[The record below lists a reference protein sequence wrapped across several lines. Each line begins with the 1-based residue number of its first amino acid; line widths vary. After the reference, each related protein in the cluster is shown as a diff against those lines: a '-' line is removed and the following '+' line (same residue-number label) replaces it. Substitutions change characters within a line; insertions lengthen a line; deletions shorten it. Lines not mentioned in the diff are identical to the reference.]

1 LARKRGVELD
11 VVTRASEMPKNEGP
25 GTTQSGMDKVDF
37 NPIAAAY
44 AHGRS
49 ARQFVVD
56 ELREGCPGP
65 GARVLEIGCG
75 TANYSRALASSG
87 KICFGIDPSSGM
99 LRAATGDTVLLVLAA
114 AEHLPFADRTFDFV
128 FSVDVAHHLRDVAA
142 YFSEAWRVLRPGGII
157 CTATDSEHNIRSR
170 RPLTEFWPDSA
181 AVDLKRYPKISLL
194 RREMAAAGFA
204 STAEHQI
211 QEERP
216 VTDLTSYREKAYS
229 CLRLITEDAFA
240 DGLRKLEAALKA
252 GPVTGL
258 AMYLCLWGRK
268 SAHTP

>member
-1 LARKRGVELD
+1 VELD
-11 VVTRASEMPKNEGP
+11 LVTRASKKPIDGE
-25 GTTQSGMDKVDF
+25 SGKSRSRMDRVDF

-56 ELREGCPGP
+56 ELRQGCPGP
-65 GARVLEIGCG
+65 GAGVLEIGCG

-87 KICFGIDPSSGM
+87 KTCVGIDPSSGM
-99 LRAATGDTVLLVLAA
+99 LRAATGDTVHLALAA

-128 FSVDVAHHLRDVAA
+128 FSVDVAHHLRDVGA
-142 YFSEAWRVLRPGGII
+142 YFSEAWRVLRPGGVI
-157 CTATDSEHNIRSR
+157 CTATDSEHSIRSR

-204 STAEHQI
+204 GTAEHQI

-240 DGLRKLEAALKA
+240 DGLRRLEAALKA

-268 SAHTP
+268 PVDTP